1 MGLYYVSVK
10 KEDRIGGHFLSV
22 YILCKLIV
30 MNPFSFFLLLLIV
43 VPVVEIYF
51 LIQVGGVIGAF
62 STIVLIVITAVL
74 GAYLFRQQGLA
85 TFQRVQATIARGEI
99 PALEMIEGLVLMV
112 SGGLLLTPGFFTD
125 IVGFI
130 FSKKTFAHNGNDN
143 NKAKFDCGAAWM
155 SLTLQ
160 ANMHQLHTHGI
171 GGIDYAN
178 VYTTLNISPKDYD
191 IICGFA
197 LGKINLPNTLSDE
210 LSAKESP
217 SGRNP
222 LDSVWQAGIR

>member
-10 KEDRIGGHFLSV
+10 KEYRIGGHFLSV

-62 STIVLIVITAVL
+62 STIVLIVITAVF

-125 IVGFI
+125 TVGFLCLVPLLR
-130 FSKKTFAHNGNDN
+130 
-143 NKAKFDCGAAWM
+143 AKIALSVIKNQVGGA
-155 SLTLQ
+155 SSFQ
-160 ANMHQLHTHGI
+160 Q
-171 GGIDYAN
+171 GGFKQDPHSD
-178 VYTTLNISPKDYD
+178 VSDED
-191 IICGFA
+191 IIEGEFKREDDKK
-197 LGKINLPNTLSDE
+197 LEK
-210 LSAKESP
+210 
-217 SGRNP
+217 
-222 LDSVWQAGIR
+222 